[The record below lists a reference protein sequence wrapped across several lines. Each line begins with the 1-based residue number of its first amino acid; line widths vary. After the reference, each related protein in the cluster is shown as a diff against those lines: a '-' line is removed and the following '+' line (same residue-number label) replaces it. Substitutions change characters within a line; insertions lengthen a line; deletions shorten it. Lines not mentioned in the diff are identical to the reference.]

1 MLPTVVTRYGMPA
14 MSVLRWLPGVLLL
27 VPWLLAPAAPA
38 NETRIRDLAGPYSFK
53 LLDWET
59 IQLSERAARLW
70 SGLFG
75 PTTVQSVDAEVLRTY
90 FEAPSRPAAS
100 RSQVEAALERLVGQ
114 AY

>member
-1 MLPTVVTRYGMPA
+1 MLPIGLASGVLRYGNSA
-14 MSVLRWLPGVLLL
+14 MNVLRWLPGILLL
-27 VPWLLAPAAPA
+27 LPWLLAPVAPA

-75 PTTVQSVDAEVLRTY
+75 PTTVQSRRD
-90 FEAPSRPAAS
+90 
-100 RSQVEAALERLVGQ
+100 G
-114 AY
+114 